1 MGLSREPSERERG
14 RERKRER
21 LCMWCMC
28 ICVCLCVL
36 FHFYPVCEKNSDWM
50 TIIGVCCLKS
60 TWQIFSEWREKCSL
74 QYQHHLSFSLV
85 FLSSLEVPPLYF
97 RAILWITT
105 DFSANVF
112 QTKKS
117 VWHHKVNSTCQIQ
130 EEREALMLFFLSFL
144 SLFSYFNSLP
154 HVWILFVI
162 FSWIPGPYNFQS
174 YVKIIIFSSSLC

>member
-1 MGLSREPSERERG
+1 MELSRELSERERG

-36 FHFYPVCEKNSDWM
+36 FHFYPGCEKNSDWM
-50 TIIGVCCLKS
+50 TIIVVCCLKS

-74 QYQHHLSFSLV
+74 QYQHHLSFPLV

-112 QTKKS
+112 QTKKICLAS
-117 VWHHKVNSTCQIQ
+117 QSKPNLQ
-130 EEREALMLFFLSFL
+130 EEREALMLLFLSFL

-154 HVWILFVI
+154 HIWILFVI